1 MSSLISTDPHP
12 AQIEPPDQP
21 LSLFP
26 LLRTVLDNPI
36 KVWPRDVYRD
46 RLYRWRVL
54 GQDTIYV
61 MAPDLIRTVLL
72 DDADSFEKG
81 EIARRTLGP
90 GLGDSI
96 LITDGSRWRWQ
107 RRAVASLFRPERIR
121 EFLPEMIAAAEHTRD
136 RWQAMPRGTEI
147 DVAHEMMRTTF
158 DVILRTML
166 PGRGNIDTE
175 LMERSVTSGLESTS
189 WIVALALV
197 RAPSWVPY
205 PGIYRTRRDRKRLHS
220 ILESLILEAR
230 QTRGKDDDLLS
241 HLMNATDPETGK
253 SMNAIDVRNNLMT
266 FITAGHETTALAL
279 TWTFYLLN
287 LHPDI
292 EDRVRDEIAAVTEGG
307 PVRPNHIEE
316 LTYTNQ
322 VIQELMRLYPPA
334 ALIVRAARRD
344 IVLDGEH
351 IRAGSTV
358 YVPVY
363 AVHRHEKLWSEPDRF
378 DPSRFGPESAK
389 ALDRFCYLPF
399 GAGPRTCIGQN
410 FAQAEAIAVMASL
423 LRSFRLTLRP
433 GYRPEPRLRVTLR
446 PAGGMPM
453 RLQRR

>member
-1 MSSLISTDPHP
+1 MSSFISTDPHL

-36 KVWPRDVYRD
+36 KVWPRAVYRD

-54 GQDTIYV
+54 GQDTVYV
-61 MAPDLIRTVLL
+61 LAPDLIRTVLL

-96 LITDGSRWRWQ
+96 LIADGSRWRWQ
-107 RRAVASLFRPERIR
+107 RRAVATLFRPERIR
-121 EFLPEMIAAAEHTRD
+121 EFLPEMVAAAERTRD
-136 RWQAMPRGTEI
+136 RWHAMPPGAEI

-197 RAPSWVPY
+197 RAPSWVPH
-205 PGIYRTRRDRKRLHS
+205 PGIIRTRRDRKRLHS

-230 QTRGKDDDLLS
+230 QTPGGGDDLLS
-241 HLMNATDPETGK
+241 HLMNATDPETGR
-253 SMNAIDVRNNLMT
+253 SMNTIDVRNNLMT

-279 TWTFYLLN
+279 TWTFYLLS
-287 LHPDI
+287 LHPEI
-292 EDRVRDEIAAVTEGG
+292 EERVRDEIAAVTGG
-307 PVRPNHIEE
+307 GLVRPSHIEE

-322 VIQELMRLYPPA
+322 VIQESMRLYPPA
-334 ALIVRAARRD
+334 ALIAREARKD
-344 IVLDGEH
+344 IVLDDEQ
-351 IRAGSTV
+351 IRTGSTV

-378 DPSRFGPESAK
+378 DPSRFEPEAAK
-389 ALDRFCYLPF
+389 TIDRFCYLPF

-433 GYRPEPRLRVTLR
+433 GHRPEPRLRVTLR

-453 RLQRR
+453 RLQRL

>member
-1 MSSLISTDPHP
+1 MSSLISTDPHL

-36 KVWPRDVYRD
+36 KVWPRAVYRD

-54 GQDTIYV
+54 GQDTVYV

-72 DDADSFEKG
+72 DDADNFEKG

-96 LITDGSRWRWQ
+96 LIADGSRWRWQ
-107 RRAVASLFRPERIR
+107 RRAVAALFRPERIR
-121 EFLPEMIAAAEHTRD
+121 EFLPEMIAAAERTRD
-136 RWQAMPRGTEI
+136 RWQAMPPGAEI

-205 PGIYRTRRDRKRLHS
+205 PGIFRTRRDRKRLHS

-230 QTRGKDDDLLS
+230 QTPGNNDDLLS
-241 HLMNATDPETGK
+241 YLMSATDPETGK
-253 SMNAIDVRNNLMT
+253 SMTTIDVRNNLMT

-279 TWTFYLLN
+279 TWTFYLLS
-287 LHPDI
+287 LYPEI
-292 EDRVRDEIAAVTEGG
+292 EERVRGEIAAVTGGG
-307 PVRPNHIEE
+307 PVRPGHVDD

-322 VIQELMRLYPPA
+322 VIQESMRLYPPA
-334 ALIVRAARRD
+334 ALIARAARKD
-344 IVLDGEH
+344 IVLDDEQ

-378 DPSRFGPESAK
+378 DPSRFEPEAAK
-389 ALDRFCYLPF
+389 AIDRFCYLPF

-410 FAQAEAIAVMASL
+410 FAQMEAAAVMASL

-433 GYRPEPRLRVTLR
+433 GHRPEPRLRVTLR

-453 RLQRR
+453 RLQRL

>member
-1 MSSLISTDPHP
+1 MSSLISTDPHL

-36 KVWPRDVYRD
+36 KVWPRAVYRD

-54 GQDTIYV
+54 GQDTVYV

-72 DDADSFEKG
+72 DDADNFEKG

-96 LITDGSRWRWQ
+96 LIADGSRWRWQ
-107 RRAVASLFRPERIR
+107 RRAVAALFRPERIR
-121 EFLPEMIAAAEHTRD
+121 EFLPEMIAAAERTRD
-136 RWQAMPRGTEI
+136 RWQAMPPGAEI

-205 PGIYRTRRDRKRLHS
+205 PGIFRTRRDRKRLHS

-230 QTRGKDDDLLS
+230 QTPGNNDDLLS
-241 HLMNATDPETGK
+241 YLMSATDPETGK
-253 SMNAIDVRNNLMT
+253 SMTTIDVRNNLMT

-279 TWTFYLLN
+279 TWTFYLLS
-287 LHPDI
+287 LYPEI
-292 EDRVRDEIAAVTEGG
+292 EERVRGEIAAVTGGG
-307 PVRPNHIEE
+307 PVRPGHVDD

-322 VIQELMRLYPPA
+322 VIQESMRLYPPA
-334 ALIVRAARRD
+334 ALIARAARKD
-344 IVLDGEH
+344 IVLDDEQ

-378 DPSRFGPESAK
+378 DPSRFEPEAAK
-389 ALDRFCYLPF
+389 AIDQFCYLPF

-410 FAQAEAIAVMASL
+410 FAQMEAAAVMASL

-433 GYRPEPRLRVTLR
+433 GHRPEPRLRVTLR

-453 RLQRR
+453 RLQRL

>member
-1 MSSLISTDPHP
+1 MSSLISTDPHL

-36 KVWPRDVYRD
+36 KVWPRAVYRD

-54 GQDTIYV
+54 GQDTVYV

-96 LITDGSRWRWQ
+96 LIADGSRWRWQ
-107 RRAVASLFRPERIR
+107 RRAVATLFRPERIR
-121 EFLPEMIAAAEHTRD
+121 EFLPEMVAAAERTRD
-136 RWQAMPRGTEI
+136 RWHAMPPGGEI

-220 ILESLILEAR
+220 ILETLILEAR
-230 QTRGKDDDLLS
+230 QTPGNGDDLLS
-241 HLMNATDPETGK
+241 HLMNATNPETGR
-253 SMNAIDVRNNLMT
+253 SMNTIDVRNNLMT

-279 TWTFYLLN
+279 TWTFYLLS
-287 LHPDI
+287 LYPEI
-292 EDRVRDEIAAVTEGG
+292 EERVRGEIAAVTGGG
-307 PVRPNHIEE
+307 PVRPGHVDD

-322 VIQELMRLYPPA
+322 VIQESMRLYPPA
-334 ALIVRAARRD
+334 ALIARAARKD
-344 IVLDGEH
+344 IVLDDEQ

-378 DPSRFGPESAK
+378 DPSRFEPEAAK
-389 ALDRFCYLPF
+389 AIDRFCYLPF

-410 FAQAEAIAVMASL
+410 FAQMEAAAVMASL

-433 GYRPEPRLRVTLR
+433 GHRPEPRLRVTLR

-453 RLQRR
+453 RLQRL

>member
-1 MSSLISTDPHP
+1 MSSLISTDPHL

-36 KVWPRDVYRD
+36 KVWPRAVYRD

-54 GQDTIYV
+54 GQDTVYV

-72 DDADSFEKG
+72 DDADNFEKG

-96 LITDGSRWRWQ
+96 LIADGSRWRWQ
-107 RRAVASLFRPERIR
+107 RRAVAALFRPERIR
-121 EFLPEMIAAAEHTRD
+121 EFLPEMIAAAERTRD
-136 RWQAMPRGTEI
+136 RWQAMPPGAEI

-205 PGIYRTRRDRKRLHS
+205 PGIFRTRRDRKRLHS

-230 QTRGKDDDLLS
+230 QTPGNNDDLLS
-241 HLMNATDPETGK
+241 HLMNAIDPETGK
-253 SMNAIDVRNNLMT
+253 SMTTIDVRNNLMT

-279 TWTFYLLN
+279 TWTFYLLSLN
-287 LHPDI
+287 P
-292 EDRVRDEIAAVTEGG
+292 EFEERVRGEIAAVTGGG
-307 PVRPNHIEE
+307 PVRPGHVDD

-334 ALIVRAARRD
+334 ALIARAARKD
-344 IVLDGEH
+344 IVLDDEQ

-378 DPSRFGPESAK
+378 DPSRFEPEAAK
-389 ALDRFCYLPF
+389 AIDQFCYLPF

-410 FAQAEAIAVMASL
+410 FAQMEAVAVMASL

-433 GYRPEPRLRVTLR
+433 GHRPEPRLRVTLR

-453 RLQRR
+453 RLQRL

>member
-1 MSSLISTDPHP
+1 MSSLILTDPHL
-12 AQIEPPDQP
+12 AQIEPPEQP

-36 KVWPRDVYRD
+36 KVWPRAVYRD

-54 GQDTIYV
+54 GQDTVYV

-96 LITDGSRWRWQ
+96 LIADGSRWRWQ
-107 RRAVASLFRPERIR
+107 RRAVATLFRPERIR
-121 EFLPEMIAAAEHTRD
+121 EFLPEMVAAAERTRD
-136 RWQAMPRGTEI
+136 RWHAMPPGAEI

-205 PGIYRTRRDRKRLHS
+205 PGIIRTRRDRKRLHS

-230 QTRGKDDDLLS
+230 QTPGNGDDLLS
-241 HLMNATDPETGK
+241 HLMNARDPETGR
-253 SMNAIDVRNNLMT
+253 SMNTIDVRNNLMT

-279 TWTFYLLN
+279 TWTLYLLSLN
-287 LHPDI
+287 PEI
-292 EDRVRDEIAAVTEGG
+292 EERVRDEIAAVTGG
-307 PVRPNHIEE
+307 GLVRPSHIEE

-322 VIQELMRLYPPA
+322 VIQESMRLYPPA
-334 ALIVRAARRD
+334 ALIAREARKD
-344 IVLDGEH
+344 IVLDDEQ
-351 IRAGSTV
+351 IRTGSTV

-378 DPSRFGPESAK
+378 DPSRFEPEAAK
-389 ALDRFCYLPF
+389 TIDRFCYLPF

-433 GYRPEPRLRVTLR
+433 GHRPEPRLRVTLR

-453 RLQRR
+453 RLQRL